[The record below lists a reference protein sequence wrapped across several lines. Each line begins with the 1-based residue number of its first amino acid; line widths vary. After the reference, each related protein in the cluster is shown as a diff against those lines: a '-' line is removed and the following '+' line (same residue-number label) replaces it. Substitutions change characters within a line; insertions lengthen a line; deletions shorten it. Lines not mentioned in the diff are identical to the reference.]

1 MKRLVTLLL
10 VSILL
15 LCLAVP
21 AFAEE
26 EVTLI
31 WSGWS
36 GEEESTRPA
45 IMEMID
51 SWNALDNGITVQWV
65 GWPWDE
71 TVQQLLI
78 RSQGGE
84 PSDLAQVDMGMYV
97 TLREAGVL
105 KDLNTLVDSD
115 WLEDNFESSTLALGK
130 EGDQQLNLPWTVA
143 CTPMLYNPSIL
154 EAAGVEKVPETIEE
168 FEEALEKIYAYDST
182 IIPYALCTQDTT
194 CADDF
199 QPWIW
204 TFGGQIFGEDGK
216 AAINSEFGVKTL
228 EWYKKLLDKGFI
240 RMNMTRFD
248 ARVLFAQGKV
258 AFYDDIIGARA
269 TAIANGMDAENID
282 NLIKPMARPV
292 VSVGDPPTAD
302 TWSHMLV
309 VFEGS
314 EHPKEAMQ
322 FIQYILEQQ
331 SLMYFE
337 TNGMLPVIKSVAQ
350 NEAIQNDSWSAKYL
364 ELTAT
369 AKATEVSAFVNNDE
383 MSTIIAEEVQAAL
396 TGVKD
401 VQTALDDAAARLDK
415 AAAR

>member
-105 KDLNTLVDSD
+105 KDLNTLVDPD
-115 WLEDNFESSTLALGK
+115 WLEDNFEPSTLALGK

-154 EAAGVEKVPETIEE
+154 EAAGVEKVPKTIEE

-216 AAINSEFGVKTL
+216 AAINSESGVKTL

-401 VQTALDDAAARLDK
+401 VQTALDDAAARLNK